1 MSELFTEVL
10 RIVVPIALIGG
21 VVLVNRLIGLKYPLG
36 ALSCIAVFCLFYFGI
51 ELISSYATDKESTPR
66 PLDSIF
72 DVAVPVLLAVI
83 TLWADVIASKL
94 FPGRQRVM
102 QTRRI
107 FDNRTGR

>member
-10 RIVVPIALIGG
+10 RVVAPIALIGG

-51 ELISSYATDKESTPR
+51 ELISSSANDKESTPG

-72 DVAVPVLLAVI
+72 DVVVPVLLAVI
-83 TLWADVIASKL
+83 TLWADVIAS
-94 FPGRQRVM
+94 
-102 QTRRI
+102 
-107 FDNRTGR
+107 